1 MKALASNGSS
11 VYYSYFSRIGRIAHS
26 NSGND
31 VYRLPRHIDSH
42 LLSSPLSPKSPHSSR
57 PCGGGRRP
65 SRSPR
70 SPAKSA
76 DFQLVA
82 SQVPMSYPAKILL
95 IKLVKQHE
103 ALWNTRSAD
112 YSRADIKTQAW
123 EDISARMAANGF
135 ESKVGRLKVMWKNL
149 RDQWKR
155 NLSLKMPPEREW
167 YFQKR
172 INFLADTYEGGE
184 LAHCPHGPGGSPD
197 IHEAPDDSLYDVKTD
212 GYDDLENGFA
222 IEGSSLMGDC
232 SPVTIRE
239 AKSEM
244 QEDGRPCGPTL
255 VTVLEENA
263 HRGRISSHRS
273 SPAPAPTPTT
283 TSSSAPPLK
292 RLRMEARNEAAS
304 TPKQRENSNGSGTSS
319 KYPQTDKQSA
329 KTPKDASNG
338 LARLS
343 ASGAKQQQP
352 TDKFDKYA
360 AFVATTLREMSEVE
374 AKKRMKEMTMLL
386 LEDLE

>member
-1 MKALASNGSS
+1 
-11 VYYSYFSRIGRIAHS
+11 
-26 NSGND
+26 
-31 VYRLPRHIDSH
+31 
-42 LLSSPLSPKSPHSSR
+42 
-57 PCGGGRRP
+57 
-65 SRSPR
+65 
-70 SPAKSA
+70 
-76 DFQLVA
+76 
-82 SQVPMSYPAKILL
+82 MSYPAKILL

-135 ESKVGRLKVMWKNL
+135 ESKIGRLKVMWKNL

-167 YFQKR
+167 YFQRR
-172 INFLADTYEGGE
+172 INFLADTYEGGYCQFIFSTRLHLVREPGSSSPSSLSIRERRE

-197 IHEAPDDSLYDVKTD
+197 IHEAPDDSLYEVKPD

-232 SPVTIRE
+232 SPIPIRE
-239 AKSEM
+239 AKSEV
-244 QEDGRPCGPTL
+244 QADGRPSGPTL
-255 VTVLEENA
+255 VAVLEENT
-263 HRGRISSHRS
+263 HRGRISSHS
-273 SPAPAPTPTT
+273 SSPAPAPAPTPTT

-292 RLRMEARNEAAS
+292 RLRTEARNEAAS
-304 TPKQRENSNGSGTSS
+304 TPKQRENSNGNAE
-319 KYPQTDKQSA
+319 KQSA
-329 KTPKDASNG
+329 KTPKDATNG

-343 ASGAKQQQP
+343 ATGAKQQQP

-360 AFVATTLREMSEVE
+360 AFVATTLREMPEIE